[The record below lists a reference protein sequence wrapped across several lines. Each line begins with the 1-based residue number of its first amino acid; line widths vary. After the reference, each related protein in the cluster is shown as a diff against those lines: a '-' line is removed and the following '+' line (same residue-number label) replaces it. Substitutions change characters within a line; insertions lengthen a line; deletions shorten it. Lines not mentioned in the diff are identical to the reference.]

1 MLKYGVRFGVE
12 VTTTGVRVKVGVGVR
27 AGIKVRLGFFMVQ
40 LFDILVRSN
49 GGVRAAVEVGFGS
62 GLRLGLKSG

>member
-1 MLKYGVRFGVE
+1 
-12 VTTTGVRVKVGVGVR
+12 
-27 AGIKVRLGFFMVQ
+27 MVQ